1 MANVGINELI
11 YYTATFRYG
20 VDEKRRVQ
28 IPAKWRSS
36 EPDAE
41 FTLILWPNG
50 LQPDACLL
58 VLPPAKMAALVDK
71 IQAMPFAD
79 PTAQS
84 LRRLIGG
91 QSASATVD
99 KAGRICL
106 PDDMAKRVGIGKE
119 AMMVGMLDRF
129 AIWNPERY
137 ETVKA
142 GDAVLLPEAFKL
154 I

>member
-1 MANVGINELI
+1 M
-11 YYTATFRYG
+11 
-20 VDEKRRVQ
+20 
-28 IPAKWRSS
+28 
-36 EPDAE
+36 
-41 FTLILWPNG
+41 ILWPNG
-50 LQPDACLL
+50 DQPDACLL

-79 PTAQS
+79 KTAQS

-91 QSASATVD
+91 QSASAAVD